1 MTVDFHLTEI
11 QHGDSGPYACEYSNK
26 ASPDATSQPSD
37 DLLLL
42 VTGPLPKPSLSAWPS
57 SVVPPGSNVTLK
69 CKSPIPGVSFVLR
82 KKGCVLDPM
91 LPYYVVERKAVFY
104 LTDIQ
109 HSNSGHYTCEYSN
122 KASPNVTSQP
132 SDDLLLL
139 VTGALSQPSLQAY
152 QWGKVAP
159 GGNMTLQCQTEDI
172 LTKHKVFLLLKEGTL
187 SPTQPKILENDRA
200 EFTLHNVTVSD
211 SGYYSCV
218 YHQAEAPFW
227 ASYPSNDLQIL
238 VTELWL
244 LDEVEITKPPQIK
257 EGSGSSGIVI
267 VVVSIVIFL
276 LLLSAILIYK
286 YSQRGKLE
294 EEKAKPLGN

>member
-1 MTVDFHLTEI
+1 
-11 QHGDSGPYACEYSNK
+11 
-26 ASPDATSQPSD
+26 
-37 DLLLL
+37 
-42 VTGPLPKPSLSAWPS
+42 
-57 SVVPPGSNVTLK
+57 
-69 CKSPIPGVSFVLR
+69 
-82 KKGCVLDPM
+82 
-91 LPYYVVERKAVFY
+91 
-104 LTDIQ
+104 
-109 HSNSGHYTCEYSN
+109 
-122 KASPNVTSQP
+122 
-132 SDDLLLL
+132 
-139 VTGALSQPSLQAY
+139 
-152 QWGKVAP
+152 
-159 GGNMTLQCQTEDI
+159 MTLQCQTEDI

-286 YSQRGKLE
+286 YSQRGSAPDNRFKSCCFSKDPE
-294 EEKAKPLGN
+294 EVVTGASTDGKSCTPTLNEGPQTSGTENAHRMTYSELNARAIEKGEASPSQSTQLQDSCVYSEVKKKQKS